1 MSFEKKM
8 QKRGNDKLNQF
19 AKNPYHQEPAVI
31 QSTPKVKRFPVW
43 ATVLIPSVA
52 VACAII
58 LIVPIMMSTGMNG
71 AMKAPT
77 NDGENVNKPAQEQED
92 STYPGGKGDYSYGQG
107 EGSAT
112 YTLPSWE
119 EANILQKYPEF
130 VYQDNSYFIRYAD
143 SSEPIASSYINAKI
157 ADITVN
163 PNAIYANETR
173 LPAHAELYSIK
184 NIALEASL
192 AVKFSGSED
201 YYAYQNISCYFSD
214 LGELMNKISFRSEV
228 KFLEANYHHYDESDN
243 YYNDAFNNLN
253 EQTIM
258 DIIFSDLTIKN
269 QKTKQR
275 LNLTS
280 EGSDPNQSSG
290 GYTPGSS
297 LSKSCVTLLTEIKC
311 LGINNA
317 SIQLYGNGTLHVNL
331 FGSLATFEL
340 GESAYQEL
348 VSYLTNN

>member
-52 VACAII
+52 IACAII

-71 AMKAPT
+71 AMEAPT

-163 PNAIYANETR
+163 TNAVYANETR

-201 YYAYQNISCYFSD
+201 YYAYQNIACYFAN
-214 LGELMNKISFRSEV
+214 LGELMDKISFRSEV
-228 KFLEANYHHYDESDN
+228 KFPEARYHHYDESDN
-243 YYNDAFNNLN
+243 YLNDAFNNVN
-253 EQTIM
+253 EQEVMNIL
-258 DIIFSDLTIKN
+258 FKDLTIVN

-280 EGSDPNQSSG
+280 EGNESSE
-290 GYTPGSS
+290 GYTPGLSLAKSS
-297 LSKSCVTLLTEIKC
+297 VSLLTEIKC

-317 SIQLYGNGTLHVNL
+317 SIQLYGSGTLNVNL
-331 FGSLATFEL
+331 FGSLATFEI

-348 VSYLTNN
+348 VTYLTNN

>member
-19 AKNPYHQEPAVI
+19 AKNPYHQEPVTVTP
-31 QSTPKVKRFPVW
+31 TPKVKRFPVW
-43 ATVLIPSVA
+43 ATVLIPSVT

-58 LIVPIMMSTGMNG
+58 LVVPMMMSMGAPNG
-71 AMKAPT
+71 AMKADDNKHEESPT
-77 NDGENVNKPAQEQED
+77 AQEG
-92 STYPGGKGDYSYGQG
+92 SKYPGGNDGYSYNQG
-107 EGSAT
+107 EGSQT
-112 YTLPSWE
+112 YAVPTWE
-119 EANILQKYPEF
+119 EATILQKYPEF
-130 VYQDNSYFIRYAD
+130 TYQDNQYYIRYAD
-143 SSEPIASSYINAKI
+143 SSEPIASTYIDTKLT
-157 ADITVN
+157 DITVT
-163 PNAIYANETR
+163 PNTVYEAETR
-173 LPAHAELYSIK
+173 ANVKAELYSIK

-192 AVKFSGSED
+192 AVKFLGSED
-201 YYAYQNISCYFSD
+201 YYAYQNIACYFAN
-214 LGELMNKISFRSEV
+214 LGELMDKISFRSEV
-228 KFLEANYHHYDESDN
+228 KFLEAHYHHYDESDN
-243 YYNDAFNNLN
+243 YYNDAFNTID
-253 EQTIM
+253 EQAVMNIL
-258 DIIFSDLTIKN
+258 FKDLTIIN